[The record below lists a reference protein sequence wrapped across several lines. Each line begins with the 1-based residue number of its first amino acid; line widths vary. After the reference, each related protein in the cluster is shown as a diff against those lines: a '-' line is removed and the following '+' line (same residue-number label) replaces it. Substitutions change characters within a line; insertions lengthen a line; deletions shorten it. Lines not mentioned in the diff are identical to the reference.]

1 MEHHEADKG
10 INDHFTSPHTDV
22 RAFLSRALP
31 LMSRQGSDV
40 RPGSALSFIST
51 QVLHRCPN
59 SPITAYRLPGSLATA
74 PDRQARQILDRPGSL
89 TSPAFEVLVGE
100 FRGRRFIW
108 HKSRAYTQGPSDC
121 RGAGFGAF
129 CDFGFEFDGNVRISQ
144 QQVLTQWMRTRIESP
159 NAKVLKA
166 LKSKIQLT
174 GFLLGEDEIMRSYT
188 LKQRK
193 ISREFLGLC
202 NLVGAHFCGLRF
214 LGLGPWGAVLRSRRP
229 APALGAG
236 PEWRAR
242 AASLW
247 ALGCGGGGAEND
259 GRCGSVVVSS
269 PFLAPAI
276 LSNEP
281 RRTAQTAWA
290 SALAELGGARMGIR

>member
-1 MEHHEADKG
+1 M
-10 INDHFTSPHTDV
+10 NV

-31 LMSRQGSDV
+31 LLSRQGSDV

-74 PDRQARQILDRPGSL
+74 PDRQARQLLDMPGSL
-89 TSPAFEVLVGE
+89 TSPAFEVLVGLPRLTRVPNSDPDPDPDPDPDADGDADNGFRLE
-100 FRGRRFIW
+100 FLIGLIEDFKIREVMNRTDSMPAVQR
-108 HKSRAYTQGPSDC
+108 P
-121 RGAGFGAF
+121 GAKG
-129 CDFGFEFDGNVRISQ
+129 VTLR
-144 QQVLTQWMRTRIESP
+144 MRTRIESP

-174 GFLLGEDEIMRSYT
+174 GFLLGEDEIMRSCT

-193 ISREFLGLC
+193 ISREFLDLC
-202 NLVGAHFCGLRF
+202 DFVGAHFCGLRF

-242 AASLW
+242 AARGDGDL
-247 ALGCGGGGAEND
+247 LLRLVTGGRVTVRAKNH
-259 GRCGSVVVSS
+259 
-269 PFLAPAI
+269 
-276 LSNEP
+276 
-281 RRTAQTAWA
+281 
-290 SALAELGGARMGIR
+290 